1 MAQGPGLH
9 GKGFGFYPQGNG
21 KTLKMVTQETERP
34 FYLYYRNITLSAPWR
49 IDGRGTAW
57 SEKAIVMSKVN
68 RCWLRLWP
76 GIGDG
81 EK

>member
-1 MAQGPGLH
+1 MEVDRGQMAQGPGLH
-9 GKGFGFYPQGNG
+9 VKGFGFYPQGNG

-57 SEKAIVMSKVN
+57 SEKAIVMVQGKPM
-68 RCWLRLWP
+68 LA
-76 GIGDG
+76 
-81 EK
+81 